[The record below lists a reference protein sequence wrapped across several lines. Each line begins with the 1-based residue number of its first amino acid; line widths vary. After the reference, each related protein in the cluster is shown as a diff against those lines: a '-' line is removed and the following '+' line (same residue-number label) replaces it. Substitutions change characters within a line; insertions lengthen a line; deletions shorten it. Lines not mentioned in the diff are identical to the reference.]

1 MAAARARRRNFGA
14 PVGPGGPDQFKQGNR
29 DNFYEGGGGPGKKKT
44 FGEPGGPGGPNQ
56 FKQGNRDQDEQGGGG
71 QRKQKL
77 SRRRTRG
84 LEDQRPSAASSN
96 STRAADRPEAIK
108 VVVVAAATRS
118 ARSTPKSRS
127 ARGATSL
134 RLGTRQ
140 RRLGKA
146 NQPTIFIKDLAGV
159 SELGQH
165 LGQLFV
171 DFANEP
177 R

>member
-1 MAAARARRRNFGA
+1 MVPTSSSKATATRMNRAAVASA
-14 PVGPGGPDQFKQGNR
+14 
-29 DNFYEGGGGPGKKKT
+29 
-44 FGEPGGPGGPNQ
+44 
-56 FKQGNRDQDEQGGGG
+56 
-71 QRKQKL
+71 
-77 SRRRTRG
+77 SRRTLAEADLAV
-84 LEDQRPSAASSN
+84 LEDQAVLPAASSN

-127 ARGATSL
+127 ARAATSL

-146 NQPTIFIKDLAGV
+146 NQPTIFIKGLAAV